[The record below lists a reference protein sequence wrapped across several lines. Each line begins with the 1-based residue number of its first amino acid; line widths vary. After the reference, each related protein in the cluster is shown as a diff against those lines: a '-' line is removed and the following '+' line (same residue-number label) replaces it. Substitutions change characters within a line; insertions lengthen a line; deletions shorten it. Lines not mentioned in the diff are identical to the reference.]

1 METFSKPLLH
11 LSVPEKTPSAESQ
24 KMSSGY
30 LPDIL
35 PAASAEKNT
44 DVKTE
49 NSEPGKISETS
60 PPVSPETSENTAGK
74 SEKTADADMRA
85 AADRESRNAEAE
97 DKAEKQEIFYENL
110 SRIPGIGLDGTEDR
124 ELMMMIDEWI
134 GTPYRMGGCSK
145 SGIDCSCL
153 VKTIFEDVY
162 GISLSRTSRSIFKE
176 SERISKEELQE
187 GDIICFRNRSKR
199 ISHIGIYLKD
209 GKFVHASQK
218 YGVTVS
224 DMNKRYFKKRYAG
237 AGRILSGSAV
247 RLSKIL
253 PPVLSESE

>member
-1 METFSKPLLH
+1 METFSKPLLQI
-11 LSVPEKTPSAESQ
+11 SVPEKTPSAESQ
-24 KMSSGY
+24 KISSDY
-30 LPDIL
+30 RSDIL

-49 NSEPGKISETS
+49 NSESLQISEIS
-60 PPVSPETSENTAGK
+60 LPVSAGTSENAAGK
-74 SEKTADADMRA
+74 AEKTVGTDMENR
-85 AADRESRNAEAE
+85 RAEAE

-124 ELMMMIDEWI
+124 ELLLMIDEWV

-176 SERISKEELQE
+176 SERISKEELRE

-209 GKFVHASQK
+209 GKFVHASRK

-224 DMNKRYFKKRYAG
+224 DMNKQYFKKRYAG
-237 AGRILSGSAV
+237 AGRILSGNAV

-253 PPVLSESE
+253 PDALSAFE